1 MKKLKAIKIN
11 KSQWFL
17 PALFFA
23 LILVSCD
30 DYLDVEPKGIRL
42 LETVDDYNSW
52 LNYDNL
58 QNYLS
63 PKMNM
68 MADNIDNPNIPN
80 LPTNSDDLAYLW
92 RPQFSEDLS
101 GYAYIWTEHYRSILY
116 FNTVLQGIDA
126 AKNGSEQEK
135 KSLKAEAL
143 LGRAFDYLCLVNFY
157 GKQYNSNTASNDLA
171 VPFVTS
177 VDISD
182 AMPPRNSVQE
192 IYNHIITDIQAAIP
206 DLPLNN
212 NQNRFRGS
220 VAAAYSV
227 LARTYLYMRDY
238 SKAAQNAQLAL
249 DNGPNVI
256 IDYTLLGSDSD
267 IPSLLRRSDAIYGR
281 LNSISFVPEI
291 PSLNFLRSFDIKDL
305 RLKFFYTNLGDY
317 SFTTRGQTQYQK
329 EGLSFG
335 YADNNWGTSVA
346 EMRLIIAEAAARS
359 NNLPTALNQLDIVR
373 KTRFLPADYVQF
385 ASTDQE
391 TVLQKVLAERTFEFP
406 YNGLRW
412 FDMRRLD
419 AEGRMT
425 KVERYDAGGNV
436 ISTLLPG
443 SNKYTLQIPLS
454 VMYFNQSWQQ
464 NPID

>member
-11 KSQWFL
+11 KYQSFV
-17 PALFFA
+17 PALFFV

-30 DYLDVEPKGIRL
+30 SYLDVEPKGVRL

-58 QNYLS
+58 QNYFS
-63 PKMNM
+63 PKMNLL
-68 MADNIDNPNIPN
+68 ADNIDNPTIPN
-80 LPTNSDDLAYLW
+80 LPTYSDDLAYLW
-92 RPQFSEDLS
+92 RLQFSEDVT
-101 GYAYIWTEHYRSILY
+101 GYAYIWTDHYRSILY

-126 AKNGSEQEK
+126 ATNGTEQEK
-135 KSLKAEAL
+135 KKLKAEAL
-143 LGRAFDYLCLVNFY
+143 LGRAFDYLYLVNFY
-157 GKQYNSNTASNDLA
+157 GKQYNLNTASNDLA

-177 VDISD
+177 VDVSD
-182 AMPPRNSVQE
+182 AMPPRSSVQE
-192 IYNHIITDIQAAIP
+192 IYSHIIADIETAIP
-206 DLPLNN
+206 NLPLDN

-220 VAAAYSV
+220 IAAAYSV
-227 LARTYLYMRDY
+227 LARTYFYMGDY

-249 DNGPNVI
+249 NNGPNI
-256 IDYTLLGSDSD
+256 ILDYSTMVSDSD
-267 IPSLLRRSDAIYGR
+267 IPSILKRSDVIYGR
-281 LNSISFVPEI
+281 LNGFSFVPEI
-291 PSLNFLRSFDIKDL
+291 PSLDFLKSFDTKDL

-317 SFTTRGQTQYQK
+317 SFTTRGQTQYQRD
-329 EGLSFG
+329 GLSYG
-335 YADNNWGTSVA
+335 YASTNWGTSVA
-346 EMRLIIAEAAARS
+346 EMRLIIAEVAARS

-373 KTRFLPADYVQF
+373 KTRFLTTDYVQF
-385 ASTDQE
+385 VSTDQE

-425 KVERYDAGGNV
+425 KVDRYDAGGNI
-436 ISTLLPG
+436 ISTLSPD

-454 VMYFNQSWQQ
+454 VMYFNPSWQQ